1 MISGSFVIETI
12 FQIPGM
18 GQHFVNAITDR
29 EYDLIQGL
37 VLFYGILILTA
48 NMLVD
53 ILQLALN
60 PRLRA
65 S

>member
-1 MISGSFVIETI
+1 
-12 FQIPGM
+12 M

-37 VLFYGILILTA
+37 VLFYGILILAA
-48 NMLVD
+48 NMAVD
-53 ILQLALN
+53 LLQIAIN
-60 PRLRA
+60 PRLRNA